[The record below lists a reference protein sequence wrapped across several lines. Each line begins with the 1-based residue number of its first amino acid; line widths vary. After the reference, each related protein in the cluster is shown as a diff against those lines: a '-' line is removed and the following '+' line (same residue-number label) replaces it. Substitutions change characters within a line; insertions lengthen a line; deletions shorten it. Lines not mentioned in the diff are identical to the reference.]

1 MATQAAVFHQELS
14 QCILHKS
21 MLCIQHSLSG
31 RQHGALCWHKPSR
44 LSPAQPPHE
53 CPGFCFYSAGH
64 YCLYCQGALIKTIRR
79 SDCSGKRCCRVLP
92 SLSGRASQALP
103 HHLLITSTR
112 PLASSSGEQPAHAQH
127 PLVSTPTLGSHLTV
141 QHAE

>member
-44 LSPAQPPHE
+44 LSPAQPPRM
-53 CPGFCFYSAGH
+53 PGFLLLLCGS
-64 YCLYCQGALIKTIRR
+64 LL
-79 SDCSGKRCCRVLP
+79 SL
-92 SLSGRASQALP
+92 LSGSSYKNDPAIRLQWKAMLPCLAVLVRQGVTSSPTPPPRHAASPAQAGSSL
-103 HHLLITSTR
+103 HMHNIHLSA
-112 PLASSSGEQPAHAQH
+112 PQP
-127 PLVSTPTLGSHLTV
+127 
-141 QHAE
+141 

>member
-44 LSPAQPPHE
+44 LSPAQPPRM
-53 CPGFCFYSAGH
+53 PGFLLLLCGSLLSLLPGSSYKKRSGDPTAVGSDVAVSCRPCPAGRH
-64 YCLYCQGALIKTIRR
+64 K
-79 SDCSGKRCCRVLP
+79 
-92 SLSGRASQALP
+92 LSHTTS
-103 HHLLITSTR
+103 STR
-112 PLASSSGEQPAHAQH
+112 RLASSSGEQPAHAQH
-127 PLVSTPTLGSHLTV
+127 PLVSTPALGSHLTV